1 MMNIIKV
8 QDSLKNFSE
17 DQLIK
22 EMQQPTGN
30 APQFLVL
37 SELNR
42 RKRVKGDFE
51 ARQAENQP
59 TVAEEAVA
67 AAGVPQD
74 QMMGM
79 PEAMAPQSAVSE
91 GVGTSAPM
99 KMATGGLAQFGQE
112 IRSGMGQDID
122 PYLDG
127 VQNEAEQKFGVQL
140 GQLGQGNMNIQPSIY
155 QQPMHRGPSPG
166 YRGPSQFAP
175 QDPRGPR
182 IPDSMG
188 GIGGKGMPR
197 PAVMPREYLRG
208 DVPFRGGAEMKYTT
222 TSMAD
227 GGVVRAANGL
237 PDGEEESSYG
247 DDFLKYIKGIPGS
260 MYDTGNA
267 ALDFISPRIQGDL
280 SPNKDDNFVED
291 AIKGSARGFNSLVD
305 LPGDIAKGIY
315 SGAKGVTDQFY
326 NIFAGDDEEQIDS
339 GKIDDSKTNEEQTSK
354 GKNYVIQPSNTAPS
368 ETSSIENDIIELQK
382 ANEKERQTD
391 KWMAIAQAG
400 LGILASESPTLAGA
414 VGEGAGKGLQ
424 AFNDANQRYKE
435 GVVDLIN
442 ARSKIAEAR
451 ATSASKGQM
460 SANDLYNKLNK
471 VQENIYGKM
480 GDYGYNQGGLQ
491 GEALEKAK
499 AEEVYLRKKL
509 QEFGVDIPITQAS

>member
-155 QQPMHRGPSPG
+155 QQPMHRGPS
-166 YRGPSQFAP
+166 QFAP

-237 PDGEEESSYG
+237 PDGEEQDKESYISKFGSYIG
-247 DDFLKYIKGIPGS
+247 DALFPSDEKIKEKVKRKNPFGIFELKSPYTESVYEELRKEDKIKNEYNS
-260 MYDTGNA
+260 T
-267 ALDFISPRIQGDL
+267 
-280 SPNKDDNFVED
+280 ED
-291 AIKGSARGFNSLVD
+291 AKNIDQALNDTEYKPKEYEVQPEVEVD
-305 LPGDIAKGIY
+305 
-315 SGAKGVTDQFY
+315 S
-326 NIFAGDDEEQIDS
+326 
-339 GKIDDSKTNEEQTSK
+339 
-354 GKNYVIQPSNTAPS
+354 
-368 ETSSIENDIIELQK
+368 
-382 ANEKERQTD
+382 ANEPLTIEEELLKRQAGLDKSKDFD
-391 KWMAIAQAG
+391 KWMALAQAG
-400 LGILASESPTLAGA
+400 MGILSSNSPTLAGA
-414 VGEGAGKGLQ
+414 IGEGGTAGLTAFSEANKRYEEGLT
-424 AFNDANQRYKE
+424 D
-435 GVVDLIN
+435 VLN
-442 ARSKIAEAR
+442 ARSKLEQSKIEA
-451 ATSASKGQM
+451 SSKGRLTRPGAL
-460 SANDLYNKLNK
+460 SAIASYNNSITAIRKEMGKLSETAGSPGVDEQIKQLQQQIIGLETEKSQLYNEAGIRPRGIIKTSNLPSPTK
-471 VQENIYGKM
+471 V
-480 GDYGYNQGGLQ
+480 
-491 GEALEKAK
+491 
-499 AEEVYLRKKL
+499 
-509 QEFGVDIPITQAS
+509 

>member
-17 DQLIK
+17 DQLVK

-91 GVGTSAPM
+91 GVGTSAPI

-112 IRSGMGQDID
+112 IKNGMGQDID

-140 GQLGQGNMNIQPSIY
+140 GQGNMNIQPSIY
-155 QQPMHRGPSPG
+155 QQPMH
-166 YRGPSQFAP
+166 RGPSQFAP

-188 GIGGKGMPR
+188 GLGGKGLPR
-197 PAVMPREYLRG
+197 PAVLRNDIG
-208 DVPFRGGAEMKYTT
+208 FTGERNMKAIMPFRGGAEMLHAT

-247 DDFLKYIKGIPGS
+247 DDFLKYIKGIPGA

-280 SPNKDDNFVED
+280 SPNKDDNFIED
-291 AIKGSARGFNSLVD
+291 SIKSSARGFNSLVD
-305 LPGDIAKGIY
+305 VPGDLAGGLY

-339 GKIDDSKTNEEQTSK
+339 GKIDDGKTNEEQTSK
-354 GKNYVIQPSNTAPS
+354 GKNYAIQPSNTVS
-368 ETSSIENDIIELQK
+368 SGTSSIENDIIELQK

-442 ARSKIAEAR
+442 ARSKIAAAR
-451 ATSASKGQM
+451 AKSAGKGQM

-471 VQENIYGKM
+471 VQENINGKTTDM
-480 GDYGYNQGGLQ
+480 GYISGGLK

-499 AEEVYLRKKL
+499 AEEAYLRKKL